1 MITKNLHIKSFV
13 GFLFLLL
20 VTASCSNDEE
30 VFVMP
35 SSEGVKLEVT
45 TEDNDNAST
54 RTAGDNSLNENLF
67 VTLDYYFF
75 SANDEQA
82 TLKVKLS
89 EENLTDNT
97 RHVYSGR
104 RLTDTELEAAFGK
117 SITELVGG
125 ERSYVYVVANLPVNK
140 LDAATQAAIANKS
153 ITLGQLR
160 RKEFQTTDIS
170 KNGVQASF
178 VMYGGANVTLS
189 VTGTGTNRKM
199 SLSGQVRVKR
209 DAAKVVL
216 TVTEVK
222 KLLRFDANGN
232 QIDDDDEVT
241 VPVTF
246 WKSNPDDMYVM
257 FYNGVNKSTI
267 HSMINSGY
275 HYTPGRPDG
284 SIDNECYFTLDNT
297 DPNSSNPWRKLDQ
310 GTGNVN
316 RTHQYPFYT
325 YLSDWSA
332 SGVKERASYMIL
344 VVPWQQVDASGNPV
358 QNEYNGSTQFE
369 YTYYQIETTPVDEYA
384 YYENTFYQLLLKV
397 GVLGSFE
404 LPEPVVVN
412 AQYMVVPWGTVDVP
426 GTLREGKYLILETN
440 AYTMNNINSASIP
453 YITSHEIEEAYV
465 TQVKYFNVSSDK
477 NQFYQEITRTNSGK
491 SAPTFTATTYVG
503 NENFTVNVDNDNNRL
518 TLSHTISTSQYTPY
532 EVTVYIKNKAGLD
545 DTVVFTIYPAIYVG
559 RLTGGNAFIEGRF
572 ARVQDPPSSGGQGW
586 YELNERGYYRSSN
599 TGANNNNSA
608 INAVYGSLLI
618 NLGTGGVEI
627 EDMVRITVTS
637 FSEADSKYT
646 IRKNNVNTEYTY
658 KLADPRVDS
667 NIANSL
673 DPYWITASSNR
684 QTQTT
689 GSWSGKQIKTGS
701 SSSDLIAPDFII
713 SSGRGRTQ
721 GMNAQFFD
729 TFEKRCATYQEAG
742 YPAGRWRIP
751 TEAELAYIYKLQSLN
766 IIPVLFQPEN
776 SAYWASSGYAVNSYT
791 NGVANFTNNPNVGG
805 AGRAGVRCVYDI
817 WYWGDDPVTPTN
829 EYHAMPT
836 K

>member
-35 SSEGVKLEVT
+35 SSEGGKLEVT

-75 SANDEQA
+75 TANDEQA

-189 VTGTGTNRKM
+189 VTGTGTDRKM

-275 HYTPGRPDG
+275 HYNPGRPDG

-397 GVLGSFE
+397 VVLGSFE

-426 GTLREGKYLILETN
+426 GTLREGKYLILETRE
-440 AYTMNNINSASIP
+440 YTMNNINSASIP
-453 YITSHEIEEAYV
+453 YITSHEITSATV
-465 TQVKYFNVSSDK
+465 TNVEYLSLQTFQPTNAQHRQDG
-477 NQFYQEITRTNSGK
+477 TWRTYPGSRLELDE
-491 SAPTFTATTYVG
+491 TFTVSTA
-503 NENFTVNVDNDNNRL
+503 NNLL
-518 TLSHTISTSQYTPY
+518 TLEHEIDANQYTRY
-532 EVTVYIKNKAGLD
+532 KVTVHVVNAAGLYED
-545 DTVVFTIYPAIYVG
+545 VVFTIYPAIYASNQ
-559 RLTGGNAFIEGRF
+559 TGGNSFVNGRF
-572 ARVQDPPSSGGQGW
+572 VHVASPEGGPWNSRNDGGVAYSW
-586 YELNERGYYRSSN
+586 FDNS
-599 TGANNNNSA
+599 THDNNNFYISTG
-608 INAVYGSLLI
+608 YGSLRF
-618 NLGTGGVEI
+618 NLGTNNV
-627 EDMVRITVTS
+627 VNQSLTRITVTS
-637 FSEADSKYT
+637 FNEDDSQYT
-646 IRKNNVNTEYTY
+646 IRKNNTSTTYTY
-658 KLADPRVDS
+658 KLADPRVEDAS
-667 NIANSL
+667 LNNVLTNYYVTANSSRGN
-673 DPYWITASSNR
+673 YTEASWRNL
-684 QTQTT
+684 TT
-689 GSWSGKQIKTGS
+689 LKRGADA
-701 SSSDLIAPDFII
+701 SDLIAPDFLIC
-713 SSGRGRTQ
+713 SAWGRTQ
-721 GMNAQFFD
+721 GDNAQPFQ
-729 TFEKRCATYQEAG
+729 TFERRCATYQEAG

-751 TEAELAYIYKLQSLN
+751 TEAELAYIYKLQE
-766 IIPVLFQPEN
+766 IGVIPILFQQTG
-776 SAYWASSGYAVNSYT
+776 SAYWASSGWAIENYN
-791 NGVANFTNNPNVGG
+791 NGVANFTDEPWVVQGRSEPN
-805 AGRAGVRCVYDI
+805 AGVRCVYDL
-817 WYWGDDPVTPTN
+817 WYWGEKKETAN

>member
-75 SANDEQA
+75 TANDEQA

-117 SITELVGG
+117 SITELEGG

-140 LDAATQAAIANKS
+140 LDAATQAAIADKS

-189 VTGTGTNRKM
+189 VTGTGTDRKM

-216 TVTEVK
+216 TITEVNDTV
-222 KLLRFDANGN
+222 RVGN
-232 QIDDDDEVT
+232 DKNVYKVWQ
-241 VPVTF
+241 
-246 WKSNPDDMYVM
+246 SNPDYMHVM

-267 HSMINSGY
+267 HSQINPGY
-275 HYTPGRPDG
+275 HYVPSGNAD
-284 SIDNECYFTLDNT
+284 DCYFTLNGMEDGST
-297 DPNSSNPWRKLDQ
+297 NPWRILDQ
-310 GTGNVN
+310 GSGNSN

-325 YLSDWSA
+325 YLSDWS
-332 SGVKERASYMIL
+332 SRGNKDRPSYMIL
-344 VVPWQQVDASGNPV
+344 MVPWKLIAETTTGPDGEVAISGGDF
-358 QNEYNGSTQFE
+358 Q

-426 GTLREGKYLILETN
+426 GTLREGKYLILETRE
-440 AYTMNNINSASIP
+440 YTMNNINSASIP
-453 YITSHEIEEAYV
+453 YITSHAITSATV
-465 TQVKYFNVSSDK
+465 TNVEYLSLQTFQPTNAQHRQDGTWRTYSGSSLQLD
-477 NQFYQEITRTNSGK
+477 E
-491 SAPTFTATTYVG
+491 TFTVSAANNLLTLQHDISPNQYTRYRV
-503 NENFTVNVDNDNNRL
+503 TVN
-518 TLSHTISTSQYTPY
+518 
-532 EVTVYIKNKAGLD
+532 IKNAAGLE
-545 DTVVFTIYPAIYVG
+545 DTVVFTIYPAIYASNQ
-559 RLTGGNAFIEGRF
+559 TGGNSFVNGRF
-572 ARVQDPPSSGGQGW
+572 VHVASPAGGPWNSRNDGGVAYSW
-586 YELNERGYYRSSN
+586 FDNS
-599 TGANNNNSA
+599 THDNNNFYISTG
-608 INAVYGSLLI
+608 YGSLRF
-618 NLGTGGVEI
+618 NLGTNNV
-627 EDMVRITVTS
+627 VNQSLTRITVTS
-637 FSEADSKYT
+637 FNEDDSQYT
-646 IRKNNVNTEYTY
+646 IRKNNTSTTYTY
-658 KLADPRVDS
+658 KLADPRVEDAS
-667 NIANSL
+667 LNNVLTNYYVTANSSRGN
-673 DPYWITASSNR
+673 YTEASWRNL
-684 QTQTT
+684 TT
-689 GSWSGKQIKTGS
+689 LKRGADA
-701 SSSDLIAPDFII
+701 SDLIAPDFLIC
-713 SSGRGRTQ
+713 SAWGRTQ
-721 GMNAQFFD
+721 GENAQNFQ
-729 TFEKRCATYQEAG
+729 TFERRCATYQEAG

-751 TEAELAYIYKLQSLN
+751 TEAELAYIYKLQE
-766 IIPVLFQPEN
+766 IEVIPILFQQSG
-776 SAYWASSGYAVNSYT
+776 SAYWASSGWAIENYN
-791 NGVANFTNNPNVGG
+791 NGVANFTNRPNVVSE
-805 AGRAGVRCVYDI
+805 GRAGVRCVYDL
-817 WYWGDDPVTPTN
+817 WYWGEEKETEN

>member
-75 SANDEQA
+75 AANDEQA

-104 RLTDTELEAAFGK
+104 RLTDKELKDAFGTNPADGDK
-117 SITELVGG
+117 C
-125 ERSYVYVVANLPVNK
+125 YVYVVANLPVNK
-140 LDAATQAAIANKS
+140 LDAATQAAIADKS

-189 VTGTGTNRKM
+189 VTGTGTDRKM

-246 WKSNPDDMYVM
+246 WKSDPNDMYVM

-267 HSMINSGY
+267 HSQINPGY
-275 HYTPGRPDG
+275 HYTPRKPDG
-284 SIDNECYFTLDNT
+284 IDNECYFTLDNT
-297 DPNSSNPWRKLDQ
+297 DSESSNPWRKLDQ
-310 GTGNVN
+310 GTGYVN

-325 YLSDWSA
+325 YLSDWSE

-384 YYENTFYQLLLKV
+384 YYENTFYQLLLTV

-426 GTLREGKYLILETN
+426 GTLREGRYLILETRE
-440 AYTMNNINSASIP
+440 YTMNNINSASIP
-453 YITSHEIEEAYV
+453 YITSHAITSATV
-465 TQVKYFNVSSDK
+465 TNVEYLSLQTFQPTNAQHRQDGTWRTYSGSSLQLD
-477 NQFYQEITRTNSGK
+477 E
-491 SAPTFTATTYVG
+491 TFTVSAANNLLTLQHDISPNQYTRYSV
-503 NENFTVNVDNDNNRL
+503 TVN
-518 TLSHTISTSQYTPY
+518 
-532 EVTVYIKNKAGLD
+532 IKNAADLE
-545 DTVVFTIYPAIYVG
+545 DTVVFTIYPAIYASN
-559 RLTGGNAFIEGRF
+559 RTGGNSFVNGRF
-572 ARVQDPPSSGGQGW
+572 VHVASPEGGPWNSRNDGGVAYSW
-586 YELNERGYYRSSN
+586 FDNS
-599 TGANNNNSA
+599 THDNNNFYISTG
-608 INAVYGSLLI
+608 YGSLRF
-618 NLGTGGVEI
+618 NLGTNNV
-627 EDMVRITVTS
+627 VNQSLTRITVTS
-637 FSEADSKYT
+637 FNEDDSQYT
-646 IRKNNVNTEYTY
+646 IRKNNTSATYTY
-658 KLADPRVDS
+658 KLADPRVEDASLNS
-667 NIANSL
+667 NLDNYIVTARSSRTTYNQAANQ
-673 DPYWITASSNR
+673 A
-684 QTQTT
+684 
-689 GSWSGKQIKTGS
+689 SWSGLATIKRGS
-701 SSSDLIAPDFII
+701 DASDLIAPDFLIC
-713 SSGRGRTQ
+713 SAWGRTQ
-721 GMNAQFFD
+721 GENAQNFQ
-729 TFEKRCATYQEAG
+729 TFERRCATYQEAG

-751 TEAELAYIYKLQSLN
+751 TEAELAYIYKLQE
-766 IIPVLFQPEN
+766 IGVIPILFQQTG
-776 SAYWASSGYAVNSYT
+776 SAYWASSGWAIENLT
-791 NGVANFTNNPNVGG
+791 NGVANFTDRPNVVS
-805 AGRAGVRCVYDI
+805 AGRAGVRCVYDL
-817 WYWGDDPVTPTN
+817 WYWGEEKETAN

>member
-1 MITKNLHIKSFV
+1 
-13 GFLFLLL
+13 
-20 VTASCSNDEE
+20 
-30 VFVMP
+30 
-35 SSEGVKLEVT
+35 
-45 TEDNDNAST
+45 
-54 RTAGDNSLNENLF
+54 
-67 VTLDYYFF
+67 
-75 SANDEQA
+75 
-82 TLKVKLS
+82 
-89 EENLTDNT
+89 
-97 RHVYSGR
+97 
-104 RLTDTELEAAFGK
+104 
-117 SITELVGG
+117 
-125 ERSYVYVVANLPVNK
+125 
-140 LDAATQAAIANKS
+140 
-153 ITLGQLR
+153 
-160 RKEFQTTDIS
+160 
-170 KNGVQASF
+170 
-178 VMYGGANVTLS
+178 
-189 VTGTGTNRKM
+189 
-199 SLSGQVRVKR
+199 
-209 DAAKVVL
+209 
-216 TVTEVK
+216 
-222 KLLRFDANGN
+222 
-232 QIDDDDEVT
+232 
-241 VPVTF
+241 
-246 WKSNPDDMYVM
+246 M

-267 HSMINSGY
+267 HSQINPGY
-275 HYTPGRPDG
+275 HYVPSGNAD
-284 SIDNECYFTLDNT
+284 DCYFTLNGMEDGST
-297 DPNSSNPWRKLDQ
+297 NPWRILDQ
-310 GTGNVN
+310 GSGNTN

-325 YLSDWSA
+325 YLSDWS
-332 SGVKERASYMIL
+332 SRGNKDRPSYMIL
-344 VVPWQQVDASGNPV
+344 MVPWKLIAETTTGPEGEEAISGGDF
-358 QNEYNGSTQFE
+358 Q

-397 GVLGSFE
+397 GVIGSFE

-426 GTLREGKYLILETN
+426 GTLREGKYLILETRE
-440 AYTMNNINSASIP
+440 YTMNNINSASIP

-518 TLSHTISTSQYTPY
+518 TLSHTISTRQYTPY

-572 ARVQDPPSSGGQGW
+572 ARVQNPPSSGGQGW

-673 DPYWITASSNR
+673 EPYWITTSSNR

-836 K
+836 KNNN

>member
-189 VTGTGTNRKM
+189 VTGTGTDRKM

-297 DPNSSNPWRKLDQ
+297 DPNSSNPWRKLVQ

-358 QNEYNGSTQFE
+358 QNEYNGSTEFE

-384 YYENTFYQLLLKV
+384 YYENTFYQILLTV

-426 GTLREGKYLILETN
+426 GTLREGKYLILETRE
-440 AYTMNNINSASIP
+440 YTMNNINSASIP
-453 YITSHEIEEAYV
+453 YITSHEITSATV
-465 TQVKYFNVSSDK
+465 TNVEYLSLQTFQPTPAQHRQDG
-477 NQFYQEITRTNSGK
+477 TWRTYPGSRLELDE
-491 SAPTFTATTYVG
+491 TFTVSTA
-503 NENFTVNVDNDNNRL
+503 NNLL
-518 TLSHTISTSQYTPY
+518 TLEHEISPNQYTRY
-532 EVTVYIKNKAGLD
+532 RVTVHVVNAAGLE
-545 DTVVFTIYPAIYVG
+545 DTVVFTIYPAIYANNE
-559 RLTGGNAFIEGRF
+559 TGGNAFINGRF
-572 ARVQDPPSSGGQGW
+572 AYVKNPPTSGGQGW
-586 YELNERGYYRSSN
+586 YQVSGNYYRSSPRY
-599 TGANNNNSA
+599 NNNNNNNFIDA
-608 INAVYGSLLI
+608 GYGSLRWDF
-618 NLGTGGVEI
+618 GSGGVENASLT
-627 EDMVRITVTS
+627 RITVTS
-637 FSEADSKYT
+637 FNEDDSQYT
-646 IRKNNVNTEYTY
+646 IRKNNVNTPYTY
-658 KLADPRVDS
+658 KLTDPRVEDAS
-667 NIANSL
+667 LNSVL
-673 DPYWITASSNR
+673 TNYFITAESNR
-684 QTQTT
+684 TNQTT
-689 GSWSGKQIKTGS
+689 ADWDNLATLKRGADA
-701 SSSDLIAPDFII
+701 SDLIAPDFII
-713 SSGRGRTQ
+713 CSGWGRTQ
-721 GMNAQFFD
+721 GMNAQNFD
-729 TFEKRCATYQEAG
+729 TFERRCATYQEAG
-742 YPAGRWRIP
+742 YPAGRWRLP
-751 TEAELAYIYKLQSLN
+751 TEAELAYIYKLQE
-766 IIPVLFQPEN
+766 IGVIPILFQQSG
-776 SAYWASSGYAVNSYT
+776 SAYWASSGWAVQNYT
-791 NGVANFTNNPNVGG
+791 NGVANFINNPSVVGPNT
-805 AGRAGVRCVYDI
+805 AGVRCVYDV
-817 WYWGDDPVTPTN
+817 WYWGEPDLENYPAN